1 MRINLTRP
9 HPWHGIATGLDVP
22 RRVTAYIEITPL
34 STVKYEVDK
43 ETGYLAVDRPQ
54 RSASLP
60 PCAYGFLPRTY
71 CGPRVAKLADAEV
84 GDGDPLDVCVLAE
97 RVLDRSDVLMR
108 VRPVGGVRMVD
119 KGEADDK
126 IICVLEGDAVW
137 GEVTDISG
145 LPKAWVERVE
155 HYFSTYKLRPGEN
168 AVKLDGKYGF
178 EGACAVIEA
187 SILDYQEKFGTLHF

>member
-1 MRINLTRP
+1 MGINLTRP
-9 HPWHGIATGLDVP
+9 HPWHGIPTGLAVP
-22 RRVTAYIEITPL
+22 TRVTAYIEITPL

-71 CGPRVAKLADAEV
+71 CGPRIAKLAGTPA

-126 IICVLEGDAVW
+126 IIAVLEGDAVW
-137 GEVTDISG
+137 GGVTDVSE
-145 LPKAWVERVE
+145 LPKAMIERIE
-155 HYFSTYKLRPGEN
+155 HYFSTYKLLPGEQP
-168 AVKLDGKYGF
+168 VKLEGRYGF
-178 EGACAVIEA
+178 DVAAAVIEA